1 MKRTI
6 KAGFSAIVMIWIC
19 LPVIAVNQGTIKSV
33 VESIREFDYGQSL
46 KSQRELDRLI
56 NEIYGQPDLRAYME
70 KQILAALQS
79 EKTTPVAKTYFC
91 QKLSLIGS
99 EASIPV
105 LSGMLLHD
113 ESVAMAC
120 GALKT
125 IPSPRV
131 DECLRESLDSLH
143 GESKKTVIQLLG
155 ERRDENAI
163 GILNKIISANEPEAA
178 KTAIHALGNIGTLR
192 CAEILSKFRNDR
204 QNGWKFDLADACLQC
219 AVQLKKEGKIN
230 ESADLLRQLNHG
242 NEPSI
247 IQRGARWNLL
257 ELGRLDI
264 DFDRIEPI
272 SLFNGSSFEGWNGNL
287 DFFRIEDGSI
297 VAGNLDKSIPRNEF
311 LSTNLE
317 YGNFELRLQCKL
329 SSKDANAGIQIRSR
343 RVPNSHEM
351 RGYQAD
357 MGQQYWGC
365 LYDESRRNVVLAEPN
380 KENLSKALRLTDW
393 NEYVIR
399 CMGRRIQLW
408 INGCQT
414 VDYLEPDESLSQMGL
429 IGLQI
434 HAGAPAEAHYKN
446 IEIRVFDDSSITN

>member
-6 KAGFSAIVMIWIC
+6 KLGLSAIALIWIS
-19 LPVIAVNQGTIKSV
+19 LPVLAVDRETINNI

-56 NEIYGQPDLRAYME
+56 NETYSQPDLRAYME
-70 KQILAALQS
+70 QQILAALQS
-79 EKTTPVAKTYFC
+79 GKTTQAAQTYFC

-99 EASIPV
+99 EASLPV
-105 LSGMLLHD
+105 LSDMLLRD
-113 ESVAMAC
+113 ETVAMAC
-120 GALKT
+120 GALKP

-131 DECLRESLDSLH
+131 DECLRESLDSLQ

-163 GILNKIISANEPEAA
+163 GVLSKIISANDAEAA
-178 KTAIHALGNIGTLR
+178 KTAIHALGNIGTPR
-192 CAEILSKFRNDR
+192 CAEVLEKLRNDR
-204 QNGWKFDLADACLQC
+204 QNNGKFDLADAYLQC
-219 AVQLKKEGKIN
+219 AVQLKKSGKIN
-230 ESADLLRQLNHG
+230 EAVAILRQLNLE
-242 NEPSI
+242 NEPSV
-247 IQRGARWNLL
+247 IQGARWNLL
-257 ELGRLDI
+257 DLGRLDL
-264 DFDRIEPI
+264 DFERIKPI

-287 DFFRIEDGSI
+287 DFFRIEEGVI
-297 VAGNLDKSIPRNEF
+297 VAGHLDRSIPRNEF
-311 LSTNLE
+311 LSTNLD

-343 RVPNSHEM
+343 RVPKSHEM

-365 LYDESRRNVVLAEPN
+365 LYDESRRNVVLVEPN
-380 KENLSKALRLTDW
+380 HEDLSKAVRLTDW
-393 NEYVIR
+393 NDYVIR

-408 INGCQT
+408 INGYQT
-414 VDYLEPDESLSQMGL
+414 VDYLEPDESLSQVGL

-434 HAGAPAEAHYKN
+434 HAGSPAEARYKN
-446 IEIRVFDDSSITN
+446 IEIRVFDNSSIAK